1 MSEITFA
8 SLQPNIA
15 SVQAE
20 GSMVHVVF
28 QCPVSGQQLEARAGM
43 RRGTDMGA
51 RAKQTAKRS
60 MMQSL
65 RRSVSSA
72 IRGAFGYG
80 MLGRV
85 GQDLANSAM
94 RQLDESTRYSSAD
107 QEAAVVRAFESV
119 RSQFAWDAREERW
132 ILGSAAQDTLSG
144 FSAQL
149 ASHPVT
155 ERYDLGVM
163 ARLLTEIASADG
175 EVDDDERSFLI
186 DFLPSD
192 VGTVDQLV
200 GRPPLSA
207 VELSET
213 SEGPHRKTMVM
224 LGWTVAFCDDMLDSS
239 EAERMGAVV
248 SALELSAS
256 DAAEAKALAQRFV
269 VDQAIETAH
278 TMGGDA
284 RMEAIGLAKR
294 IGMDPTE
301 AERAEIRF
309 RKRMGYV

>member
-1 MSEITFA
+1 MSDITYA
-8 SLQPNIA
+8 SIEPNIA
-15 SVQAE
+15 SVQTN
-20 GSMVHVVF
+20 GSQVHVVF
-28 QCPVSGQQLEARAGM
+28 QCPVSGQQVESRAAM
-43 RRGTDMGA
+43 HRGTGMGSRA
-51 RAKQTAKRS
+51 RESAKRS
-60 MMQSL
+60 MMYSL

-80 MLGRV
+80 FFGRM

-94 RQLDESTRYSSAD
+94 RQLDESTRYSSGD
-107 QEAAVVRAFESV
+107 QQEAVVRAFESV
-119 RSQFAWDAREERW
+119 RAQFAWDAREERW
-132 ILGSAAQDTLSG
+132 IMGSAAEHTVSG
-144 FSAQL
+144 FAGQL

-163 ARLLTEIASADG
+163 ARILTEIARADG
-175 EVDDDERSFLI
+175 DLGDEERSFLI

-200 GRPPLSA
+200 GRPPLSG

-213 SEGPHRKTMVM
+213 SAGLHRKTMVM
-224 LGWTVAFCDDMLDSS
+224 LGWTVAFCDDSLDPTEAQRMQEIALALQLS
-239 EAERMGAVV
+239 E
-248 SALELSAS
+248 S
-256 DAAEAKALAQRFV
+256 DAIEAQQLAQQFV
-269 VDQAIETAH
+269 VDQAIETVHA
-278 TMGGDA
+278 MGGDA
-284 RMEAIGLAKR
+284 REEAIALATR